1 MNSLLPFSPSY
12 DTLESLR
19 GFARKWNESRPMQH
33 FGARL
38 EFERVDRV
46 RAVID
51 PIEPF
56 HRGGMGTDAVSGVV
70 LAGLFDLV
78 IGTVGWLARPDSRTA
93 TVHLAMS
100 FLRPTRGNRVAV
112 EGRLVRKGVNLVFAS
127 AESFD
132 ETQEPTGRC
141 EGICAVVFGSAGA
154 GEASQRVPALPAV

>member
-1 MNSLLPFSPSY
+1 MNLPPPSFSPAFA
-12 DTLESLR
+12 TLESLR
-19 GFARKWNESRPMQH
+19 EFAQKWNGSRPMQH

-51 PIEPF
+51 PVQPY

-78 IGTVGWLARPDSRTA
+78 IGTVGWLARPDGRTA

-100 FLRPTRGNRVAV
+100 FLRATRGNRVVV
-112 EGRLVRKGVNLVFAS
+112 EGRLLRRGVNLVFAS
-127 AESFD
+127 AESLD
-132 ETQEPTGRC
+132 EAGEPTGRC
-141 EGICAVVFGSAGA
+141 EGICAVVFGSAG
-154 GEASQRVPALPAV
+154 EASERVPTVPAV